1 MMHKEDGP
9 HREDWEHKENGPH
22 REDWE
27 HKDNG
32 NADGKVLMQKYDHQV

>member
-9 HREDWEHKENGPH
+9 YREDWKNKEDWKHKEDGL
-22 REDWE
+22 D
-27 HKDNG
+27 KDNG

>member
-1 MMHKEDGP
+1 MHKEDGP
-9 HREDWEHKENGPH
+9 YKEDWMNKEDGPYK
-22 REDWE
+22 EDWE